1 MLITD
6 LVDLPRTCATA
17 SPRRRKFDGTES
29 VRILLYA
36 VALGLLSAN
45 FSVAVAASSEDSWA
59 QTVSRAANSV
69 VSLQL
74 SQLRNF
80 DDTEQGGS
88 TATGFIVDAERGI
101 VLTNRHVVSSGPI
114 RLSATFQ
121 NQERVD
127 AVPLY
132 RDPIHDFAFLRYDPA
147 ELKYAT
153 PDSLSLR
160 PDKVSTGMNI
170 RVIGSDGGEQLS
182 ILPGTIARV
191 DREVPSY
198 GRYGYNDFNTFYL
211 QAASGTSGGSSGSP
225 VIDSDGDVVALNA
238 AANTR
243 TASSF
248 FLPLPRIQHALKRLQ
263 ESMPIERGGLQTV
276 FLHRPFRE
284 LKRLGLDAETE
295 TQARDENKNNNGM
308 LQVSQVI
315 PGGVAEGVFEAGD
328 ILVSI
333 NEKLVTNFITLESL
347 LDQSI
352 GKTLEVELIRQG
364 EMISVQIGVTDLHS
378 LAPRR
383 FLELGDAVIQNMSIQ
398 HARSMNRPQ
407 EGVVVMFPGYFF
419 ESAGIPSRSV
429 IVQINSQPVVD
440 LDGFISALRDAP
452 HDRKIQV
459 RYVVPGHEFTTEIG
473 QIEIDN
479 RWFGHRQCERVDDVR
494 FWDCAAIELPQSKP
508 SNDDNVQEVPRF
520 KDAILNKV
528 APAMVRIDFDIPYD
542 TDNVYAQH
550 FNGVG
555 LVVDKRNGLVAVDRN
570 TVPIG
575 LGDVDITFFGSQVL
589 DGEVVFLHPRHNIA
603 LLKYDTEYLGDASFE
618 ELQLA
623 DAEKPLPDELT
634 MVGYR
639 ANGTFRRHEIDELS
653 RLTIGFKPPGLP
665 RFQQSPLD
673 VYGVPNVPPSLGGP
687 LVDENGV
694 VHAFYMSFAYEVD
707 REIKQRDYALPSA
720 VILESLRMYRTGSP
734 YYSLDFRLAYKPISE
749 ARQLGLP
756 KEWLSRYNS
765 LDANLRKVL
774 YVDQVIPATDAA
786 DKLLSGDVLIAIDN
800 ELVADLFTAELLA
813 QKTEVLLTVLRDG
826 EVIEVS
832 LNPSEMSSLGTQ
844 RVVSWG
850 GALFQEPHA
859 DIGFQKGVDF
869 PGVYVANTEDGS
881 PALWDGLYRNRFVE
895 AVDGNPVENL
905 DDFIGLVSVK
915 AQDEVT
921 RLSVVSMSGR
931 KQIITVEP
939 EYNFWPTFEIKRTV
953 DGWQRVNYLR

>member
-1 MLITD
+1 MITD
-6 LVDLPRTCATA
+6 LVDLPKVAFMDA
-17 SPRRRKFDGTES
+17 DLNRRKFDAS
-29 VRILLYA
+29 VPVGALLFA
-36 VALGLLSAN
+36 AGMVLLTIYSPV
-45 FSVAVAASSEDSWA
+45 SRAASNEDTWA
-59 QTVSRAANSV
+59 QTVSHVANSV

-74 SQLRNF
+74 SQLRDF
-80 DDTEQGGS
+80 DDADQGGS
-88 TATGFIVDAERGI
+88 TATGFIVDAELGI

-153 PDSLSLR
+153 PESLSLR

-225 VIDSDGDVVALNA
+225 VIDLEGDVVALNA

-248 FLPLPRIQHALKRLQ
+248 FLPLPRIQHALRKLQ
-263 ESMPIERGGLQTV
+263 DSLPIDRGGLQTL

-284 LKRLGLDAETE
+284 LTRLGLDAQVEAK
-295 TQARDENKNNNGM
+295 ARDENDANNGM

-315 PGGVAEGVFEAGD
+315 PGGVADGVFEAGD
-328 ILVSI
+328 ILVAI
-333 NEKLVTNFITLESL
+333 NKSLITNFIALESL

-352 GKTLEVELIRQG
+352 GETLEVELIRQS
-364 EMISVQIGVTDLHS
+364 EKISVQVGVADLHS

-398 HARSMNRPQ
+398 HARAMNRPQ
-407 EGVVVMFPGYFF
+407 EGVVIMYPGYFF
-419 ESAGIPSRSV
+419 TSAGIPSRSV
-429 IVQINSQPVVD
+429 IVEVNSQPVVN
-440 LDGFISALRDAP
+440 LDEFISALQDAP
-452 HDRKIQV
+452 RDRKVQV
-459 RYVVPGHEFTTEIG
+459 RYIVPGNEFTTKIG

-479 RWFGHRQCERVDDVR
+479 RWFGHRQCDRVDDAR
-494 FWDCAAIELPQSKP
+494 FWDCAAIELPKNIASTTD
-508 SNDDNVQEVPRF
+508 SVLDVPHF

-528 APAMVRIDFDIPYD
+528 APAMVRVDFHIPYGA
-542 TDNVYAQH
+542 DNVYARH
-550 FNGVG
+550 FKGVG
-555 LVVDKRNGLVAVDRN
+555 LVVDKHSGLVAVDRN
-570 TVPIG
+570 TVPVG

-589 DGEVVFLHPRHNIA
+589 NAEVVFLHPRHNIA
-603 LLKYDTEYLGDASFE
+603 LLKYDPAYLGNADFE
-618 ELQLA
+618 VLRLVNA
-623 DAEKPLPDELT
+623 DTPMPEELT

-653 RLTIGFKPPGLP
+653 RLTIGFKPPGMP

-687 LVDENGV
+687 LVDENGD

-707 REIKQRDYALPSA
+707 RKIKQREYALPSA
-720 VILESLRMYRTGSP
+720 VILESLRMYHSDNP
-734 YYSLDFRLAYKPISE
+734 YYSLDTRLVYKPISE

-756 KEWLSRYNS
+756 LEWLKRYNT

-786 DKLLSGDVLIAIDN
+786 DKLLSGDVLIAIDS
-800 ELVADLFTAELLA
+800 ELVADLFTAELLS
-813 QKTEVLLTVLRDG
+813 QKSEVLLTVLRDS

-832 LNPSEMSSLGTQ
+832 MKPSEMNSLGTQ
-844 RVVSWG
+844 RVVSWS

-869 PGVYVANTEDGS
+869 PGVYIADTQDGS

-895 AVDGNPVENL
+895 AVDGIPIENL
-905 DDFIGLVSVK
+905 DDFISLVSVK

-921 RLSVVSMSGR
+921 RLSVVSMTGR

-939 EYNFWPTFEIKRTV
+939 EYNFWPTFEIKRSV
-953 DGWQRVNYLR
+953 DGWQRVSYLN